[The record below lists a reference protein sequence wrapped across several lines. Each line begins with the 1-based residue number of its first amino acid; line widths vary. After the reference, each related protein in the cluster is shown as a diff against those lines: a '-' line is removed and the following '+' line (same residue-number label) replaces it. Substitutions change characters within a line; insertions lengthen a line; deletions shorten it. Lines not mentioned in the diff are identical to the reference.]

1 MKKTL
6 AALIVGAF
14 AASAANAAVVYNNEG
29 TKVELG
35 GRLSVI
41 VEQSTSTEDDQKQQH
56 GTLRNQGSRFHI
68 KATHNFGDGFYAQ
81 GYLETRLVS
90 NYPESSSDD
99 FGGITTKYA
108 YVTLGN
114 NAFGEVKLGR
124 AKTIADEI
132 TTAEDK
138 EYGLLN
144 SKKYIPTNGN
154 TVGYTFNGID
164 GLVLGANYLLAQN
177 RVPGGPGAFPNK
189 QGEVYPQQISN
200 GVQVGAK
207 YDANNIV
214 AAIAFGRTNYKA
226 AGNDFNPGDSFG
238 LGRKEQVEG
247 VLSTLGYRFSDLGL
261 LVSLDSG
268 YAKTKNHMKHA
279 FNPSNGESVPA
290 KPAYDEKSYFVSPG
304 FQYELMEDT
313 NLYGNFKYERNSV
326 DDFKRKRGKIERE
339 QAVLFGIDHKLHKQV
354 LTYIEGAYAR
364 TRTSEKGTSKVKTEK
379 EKSVGVGLRVYF

>member
-41 VEQSTSTEDDQKQQH
+41 AEQSSNTLDDQEQQH
-56 GTLRNQGSRFHI
+56 GALRNQGSRFHI

-81 GYLETRLVS
+81 GYLETRFVTDITK
-90 NYPESSSDD
+90 NHSDH
-99 FGGITTKYA
+99 FGDITTKYA

-114 NAFGEVKLGR
+114 KAFGEVKLGR
-124 AKTIADEI
+124 AKTIADGI
-132 TTAEDK
+132 TSAEDK
-138 EYGLLN
+138 EYGVLNN
-144 SKKYIPTNGN
+144 SKYVPTNGN
-154 TVGYTFNGID
+154 TVGYTFKGID
-164 GLVLGANYLLAQN
+164 GLVLGANYLLAQERN
-177 RVPGGPGAFPNK
+177 TTDYVTPPV
-189 QGEVYPQQISN
+189 GEVLPQKISN

-207 YDANNIV
+207 YDANNII
-214 AAIAFGRTNYKA
+214 AGIAFGRTNYRENMNVTA
-226 AGNDFNPGDSFG
+226 TEP
-238 LGRKEQVEG
+238 GRKQQVEG
-247 VLSTLGYRFSDLGL
+247 VLSTLGYHFSDLGL

-268 YAKTKNHMKHA
+268 YAKTKNHKEMKKRSSG
-279 FNPSNGESVPA
+279 NL
-290 KPAYDEKSYFVSPG
+290 KPRYDEKRYFVSPG

-313 NLYGNFKYERNSV
+313 NVYGNFKYERTSV
-326 DDFKRKRGKIERE
+326 NQGKNTRE
-339 QAVLFGIDHKLHKQV
+339 QAVLFGVDHKLHKQV

-364 TRTSEKGTSKVKTEK
+364 TKTNDKGKAEKTEK

>member
-41 VEQSTSTEDDQKQQH
+41 AEQSSNTLDDQKQQH
-56 GTLRNQGSRFHI
+56 GALRNQGSRFHI

-81 GYLETRLVS
+81 GYLETRLVTDLTQ
-90 NYPESSSDD
+90 NNADH
-99 FGGITTKYA
+99 FGDITTKYA

-114 NAFGEVKLGR
+114 KAFGEVKLGR
-124 AKTIADEI
+124 AKTIADGI
-132 TTAEDK
+132 TSAEDK
-138 EYGLLN
+138 EYGVLN
-144 SKKYIPTNGN
+144 NSKYIPTNGN
-154 TVGYTFNGID
+154 TAGYTFKGID
-164 GLVLGANYLLAQN
+164 GLVLGANYLLAKERDPTSIQT
-177 RVPGGPGAFPNK
+177 VS
-189 QGEVYPQQISN
+189 GEVSTQSISN

-214 AAIAFGRTNYKA
+214 AAIAFGRTNYKENLNVTQY
-226 AGNDFNPGDSFG
+226 GNSGT
-238 LGRKEQVEG
+238 KQQVEG

-268 YAKTKNHMKHA
+268 YAKTKHHKVEKGYTTTTN
-279 FNPSNGESVPA
+279 NN
-290 KPAYDEKSYFVSPG
+290 KPAYDQKRYFVSPG

-313 NLYGNFKYERNSV
+313 NVYGNFKYERTSV
-326 DDFKRKRGKIERE
+326 NQGKKTHEH
-339 QAVLFGIDHKLHKQV
+339 AVLFGVDHKLHKQV

-364 TRTSEKGTSKVKTEK
+364 TKTNDKGKTEKTEK

>member
-14 AASAANAAVVYNNEG
+14 AASAANAVVVYNNEG

-35 GRLSVI
+35 GRLSI
-41 VEQSTSTEDDQKQQH
+41 IAEQSTSTEDAQKQQH
-56 GTLRNQGSRFHI
+56 GALRNQGSRFHI
-68 KATHNFGDGFYAQ
+68 KATHNFSDGFYAQ
-81 GYLETRLVS
+81 GYLETRFITDTFR
-90 NYPESSSDD
+90 NGSDN
-99 FGGITTKYA
+99 FGDITTKYA

-114 NAFGEVKLGR
+114 KAFGEVKLGR

-154 TVGYTFNGID
+154 TIGYTFNGID
-164 GLVLGANYLLAQN
+164 GLVLGANYLLAQQ
-177 RVPGGPGAFPNK
+177 RDLETSTIDPNDIT
-189 QGEVYPQQISN
+189 QAGEVLKGAVSN
-200 GVQVGAK
+200 GIQVGAK
-207 YDANNIV
+207 YDANNIIV
-214 AAIAFGRTNYKA
+214 GIAYGRTNYNESTFDRHDA
-226 AGNDFNPGDSFG
+226 S
-238 LGRKEQVEG
+238 RKKQELNG
-247 VLSTLGYRFSDLGL
+247 ALASLGYRFSDLGL

-268 YAKTKNHMKHA
+268 YAKTKKYKLPH
-279 FNPSNGESVPA
+279 
-290 KPAYDEKSYFVSPG
+290 EKRYFVSPG

-313 NLYGNFKYERNSV
+313 NFYGNFKYERNSV
-326 DDFKRKRGKIERE
+326 DQGKKERE

-354 LTYIEGAYAR
+354 LTYIEGAYSR
-364 TRTSEKGTSKVKTEK
+364 TRTNEKGKAEKTGK

>member
-29 TKVELG
+29 TNVELG

-41 VEQSTSTEDDQKQQH
+41 AEQSNSTRKDQKQQH
-56 GTLRNQGSRFHI
+56 GELRNAGSRFHI

-90 NYPESSSDD
+90 DYESRSDN
-99 FGGITTKYA
+99 FGNIITKYA

-114 NAFGEVKLGR
+114 KGFGEVKLGR
-124 AKTIADEI
+124 AKTISDGI
-132 TTAEDK
+132 TSAEDK
-138 EYGLLN
+138 EYGVLKN
-144 SKKYIPTNGN
+144 KEYIPKDGN
-154 TVGYTFNGID
+154 SVGYTFKGID
-164 GLVLGANYLLAQN
+164 GLVLGANYLLAQE
-177 RVPGGPGAFPNK
+177 RVAYSSSGNTS
-189 QGEVYPQQISN
+189 GEVSTQKISN

-207 YDANNIV
+207 YDANNI
-214 AAIAFGRTNYKA
+214 IAGIAYGRTNYREDLA
-226 AGNDFNPGDSFG
+226 APQAKSG
-238 LGRKEQVEG
+238 KKQQVNG
-247 VLSTLGYRFSDLGL
+247 ALSTLGYRFSDLGL

-268 YAKTKNHMKHA
+268 YAKIKNYKDKH
-279 FNPSNGESVPA
+279 
-290 KPAYDEKSYFVSPG
+290 EKRYFVSPG

-326 DDFKRKRGKIERE
+326 DQGKKARE
-339 QAVLFGIDHKLHKQV
+339 HAVLFGVDHKLHKQV

-364 TRTSEKGTSKVKTEK
+364 TRTNDKGKTEKTEK

>member
-41 VEQSTSTEDDQKQQH
+41 AEQSSNTLDDQEQQH
-56 GTLRNQGSRFHI
+56 GALRNQGSRFHI

-81 GYLETRLVS
+81 GYLETRLVTDATK
-90 NYPESSSDD
+90 EKSDH
-99 FGGITTKYA
+99 FGDITTKYA

-114 NAFGEVKLGR
+114 KALGEVKLGR
-124 AKTIADEI
+124 AKTIADGI
-132 TTAEDK
+132 TSAEDK
-138 EYGLLN
+138 EYGVLNN
-144 SKKYIPTNGN
+144 SKYVPTNGN
-154 TVGYTFNGID
+154 TVGYTFKGID
-164 GLVLGANYLLAQN
+164 GLVLGANYLLAQGRN
-177 RVPGGPGAFPNK
+177 PTSFTDPA
-189 QGEVYPQQISN
+189 GEVTPQSISN

-214 AAIAFGRTNYKA
+214 AAIAFGRTNYRE
-226 AGNDFNPGDSFG
+226 NPKPTRYGIS
-238 LGRKEQVEG
+238 GRKEQVNG
-247 VLSTLGYRFSDLGL
+247 VVSTLGYRFSDLGL

-268 YAKTKNHMKHA
+268 YAKTKYHSTTTRKV
-279 FNPSNGESVPA
+279 ET
-290 KPAYDEKSYFVSPG
+290 KPAYDEKRYFVSPG

-313 NLYGNFKYERNSV
+313 NVYGNFKYERNSV
-326 DDFKRKRGKIERE
+326 DQGKKTHE
-339 QAVLFGIDHKLHKQV
+339 QAVLFGVDHKLHKQV

-364 TRTSEKGTSKVKTEK
+364 TKTNDKGKTEKTEK

>member
-29 TKVELG
+29 TNVELG

-41 VEQSTSTEDDQKQQH
+41 AEQSNSTRKDQKQQH
-56 GTLRNQGSRFHI
+56 GELRNAGSRFHI

-90 NYPESSSDD
+90 DYESRSDN
-99 FGGITTKYA
+99 FGNIITKYA

-114 NAFGEVKLGR
+114 KGFGEVKLGR
-124 AKTIADEI
+124 AKTISDGI
-132 TTAEDK
+132 TSAEDK
-138 EYGLLN
+138 EYGVLEN
-144 SKKYIPTNGN
+144 KEYIPKDGN
-154 TVGYTFNGID
+154 SVGYTFKGID
-164 GLVLGANYLLAQN
+164 GLVLGANYLLAQE
-177 RVPGGPGAFPNK
+177 RVAYSSSGNK
-189 QGEVYPQQISN
+189 PGEVSTQKISN

-207 YDANNIV
+207 YDANNI
-214 AAIAFGRTNYKA
+214 IAGIAYGRTNYRENTI
-226 AGNDFNPGDSFG
+226 GIPD
-238 LGRKEQVEG
+238 LGKKQQVNG
-247 VLSTLGYRFSDLGL
+247 ALSTLGYRFSDLGL

-268 YAKTKNHMKHA
+268 YAKTKNYKAKH
-279 FNPSNGESVPA
+279 
-290 KPAYDEKSYFVSPG
+290 EKRYFVSPG

-313 NLYGNFKYERNSV
+313 NVYGNFKYERNSV
-326 DDFKRKRGKIERE
+326 DQGKKTRE
-339 QAVLFGIDHKLHKQV
+339 HAVLFGVDHKLHKQL

-364 TRTSEKGTSKVKTEK
+364 TRTTSGTNVTTEK

>member
-35 GRLSVI
+35 GRLSI
-41 VEQSTSTEDDQKQQH
+41 IAEQSNSTVNDQKQQH
-56 GTLRNQGSRFHI
+56 GALRNQGSRFHI

-81 GYLETRLVS
+81 GYLETRFVAAQS
-90 NYPESSSDD
+90 GTKSDD
-99 FGGITTKYA
+99 FGHIITKYA

-114 NAFGEVKLGR
+114 KAFGEVKLGR
-124 AKTIADEI
+124 AKTIADGI
-132 TTAEDK
+132 TSAEDK
-138 EYGLLN
+138 EYGVLN
-144 SKKYIPTNGN
+144 NSKYIPTNGN
-154 TVGYTFNGID
+154 TVGYTFKGID
-164 GLVLGANYLLAQN
+164 GLVLGANYLLAQD
-177 RVPGGPGAFPNK
+177 RSKYTAAGGSVA
-189 QGEVYPQQISN
+189 GEVTPQSISN

-207 YDANNIV
+207 YDANNIIIG
-214 AAIAFGRTNYKA
+214 IAYGRTNYREDIIARSQDDLVGTKQ
-226 AGNDFNPGDSFG
+226 
-238 LGRKEQVEG
+238 QVNG
-247 VLSTLGYRFSDLGL
+247 ALSTLGYRFSDLGL

-268 YAKTKNHMKHA
+268 YAKTKNYKAKH
-279 FNPSNGESVPA
+279 
-290 KPAYDEKSYFVSPG
+290 EKRYFVSPG

-326 DDFKRKRGKIERE
+326 DQGKKERE

-364 TRTSEKGTSKVKTEK
+364 TRTTTVGSGSSASEVKTEK

>member
-41 VEQSTSTEDDQKQQH
+41 AEQSNTTIDDQKQQH
-56 GTLRNQGSRFHI
+56 GALRNQGSRFHI

-81 GYLETRLVS
+81 GYLETRLVTDATK
-90 NYPESSSDD
+90 NHSDH
-99 FGGITTKYA
+99 FGDITTKYA

-114 NAFGEVKLGR
+114 KALGEVKLGR
-124 AKTIADEI
+124 AKTIADGI
-132 TTAEDK
+132 TSAEDK
-138 EYGLLN
+138 EYGVLNN
-144 SKKYIPTNGN
+144 SKYVPTNGN
-154 TVGYTFNGID
+154 TVGYTFKGID
-164 GLVLGANYLLAQN
+164 GLVLGANYLLAQGRN
-177 RVPGGPGAFPNK
+177 PTSFTDPA
-189 QGEVYPQQISN
+189 GEVTPQSISN

-214 AAIAFGRTNYKA
+214 AAIAFGRTNYRE
-226 AGNDFNPGDSFG
+226 NPKPTPYGISG
-238 LGRKEQVEG
+238 KKEQVNG
-247 VLSTLGYRFSDLGL
+247 VVSTLGYRFSDLGL

-268 YAKTKNHMKHA
+268 YAKTKYHKEIKTA
-279 FNPSNGESVPA
+279 RSSTTTIPG
-290 KPAYDEKSYFVSPG
+290 YDEKRYFVSPG

-313 NLYGNFKYERNSV
+313 NVYGNFKYERTSV
-326 DDFKRKRGKIERE
+326 NQGKNTRE
-339 QAVLFGIDHKLHKQV
+339 QAVLFGVDHKLHKQV

-364 TRTSEKGTSKVKTEK
+364 TKTNDKGKTEKTEK

>member
-41 VEQSTSTEDDQKQQH
+41 AEQSTNTLDDQKQQH
-56 GTLRNQGSRFHI
+56 GALRNQGSRFHI

-81 GYLETRLVS
+81 GYLETRLVTDGTKHS
-90 NYPESSSDD
+90 ADH
-99 FGGITTKYA
+99 FGDITTKYA

-114 NAFGEVKLGR
+114 KALGEVKLGR
-124 AKTIADEI
+124 AKTIADGI
-132 TTAEDK
+132 TSAEDK
-138 EYGLLN
+138 EYGVLN
-144 SKKYIPTNGN
+144 NSKYIPTNGN
-154 TVGYTFNGID
+154 TVGYTFKGID
-164 GLVLGANYLLAQN
+164 GLVLGANYLLAQGRN
-177 RVPGGPGAFPNK
+177 TAGFVTPPV
-189 QGEVYPQQISN
+189 GEVLSQTISN

-214 AAIAFGRTNYKA
+214 AAIAFGRTNYRENMNVTA
-226 AGNDFNPGDSFG
+226 FSPG
-238 LGRKEQVEG
+238 KKQQVEG
-247 VLSTLGYRFSDLGL
+247 VVSTLGYHFSDLGL

-268 YAKTKNHMKHA
+268 YAKTKYHK
-279 FNPSNGESVPA
+279 A
-290 KPAYDEKSYFVSPG
+290 KAKAKATTTTTPAYDEKRSFVSPG

-313 NLYGNFKYERNSV
+313 NVYGNFKYERTSV
-326 DDFKRKRGKIERE
+326 NQGKNTRE
-339 QAVLFGIDHKLHKQV
+339 QAVLFGVDHKLHKQV

-364 TRTSEKGTSKVKTEK
+364 TKTNDKGKAEKTEK

>member
-41 VEQSTSTEDDQKQQH
+41 AEQSNTTVDGQKQQH
-56 GTLRNQGSRFHI
+56 GALRNQGSRFHI

-81 GYLETRLVS
+81 GYLETRLVTSS
-90 NYPESSSDD
+90 NGFTHEDRD
-99 FGGITTKYA
+99 GFGDITTKYA

-114 NAFGEVKLGR
+114 KALGEVKLGR
-124 AKTIADEI
+124 AKTIADGI
-132 TTAEDK
+132 TSAEDK
-138 EYGLLN
+138 EYGVLN
-144 SKKYIPTNGN
+144 NSKYIPTNGN
-154 TVGYTFNGID
+154 TAGYTFKGID
-164 GLVLGANYLLAQN
+164 GLVLGANYLLAQKYDN
-177 RVPGGPGAFPNK
+177 AGKA
-189 QGEVYPQQISN
+189 GEVQKQSISN

-214 AAIAFGRTNYKA
+214 AAIAFGRTNYKEDNNTVA
-226 AGNDFNPGDSFG
+226 TK
-238 LGRKEQVEG
+238 RKEQLKG

-268 YAKTKNHMKHA
+268 YAKTKNHKEHK
-279 FNPSNGESVPA
+279 NGG
-290 KPAYDEKSYFVSPG
+290 KPAYDEKRSFVSPG

-313 NLYGNFKYERNSV
+313 NVYGNFKYERTSS
-326 DDFKRKRGKIERE
+326 DEGKKTRE
-339 QAVLFGIDHKLHKQV
+339 QAVLFGVDHKLHKQV

-364 TRTSEKGTSKVKTEK
+364 TKTNEKGQTEKTEK

>member
-14 AASAANAAVVYNNEG
+14 AASAANAVVVYNNEG

-41 VEQSTSTEDDQKQQH
+41 AEQSTSTEDDQKQQH
-56 GTLRNQGSRFHI
+56 GALRNQGSRFHI
-68 KATHNFGDGFYAQ
+68 KATHNLGDGFYAQ
-81 GYLETRLVS
+81 GYLETRFVS
-90 NYPESSSDD
+90 DHLRDGADNFSE
-99 FGGITTKYA
+99 IVTKYA

-114 NAFGEVKLGR
+114 NTFGEVKLGR

-144 SKKYIPTNGN
+144 NSKYIRTNGN

-164 GLVLGANYLLAQN
+164 GLVLGANYLLAQE
-177 RVPGGPGAFPNK
+177 RDTDTLDLGAGASTK
-189 QGEVYPQQISN
+189 AGEVGVGEISN
-200 GVQVGAK
+200 GIQVGAK
-207 YDANNIV
+207 YDANNIIV
-214 AAIAFGRTNYKA
+214 GIAYGRTNYKEST
-226 AGNDFNPGDSFG
+226 NPKQSDSKKQEVNG
-238 LGRKEQVEG
+238 ALA
-247 VLSTLGYRFSDLGL
+247 SLGYRFSDLGL

-268 YAKTKNHMKHA
+268 YAKTKKYKLPH
-279 FNPSNGESVPA
+279 
-290 KPAYDEKSYFVSPG
+290 EKRYFVSPG

-313 NLYGNFKYERNSV
+313 NFYGNFKYERNSV
-326 DDFKRKRGKIERE
+326 DQGKKERE

-354 LTYIEGAYAR
+354 LTYIEGAYSR
-364 TRTSEKGTSKVKTEK
+364 TRTNDGKSSKVTTEK

>member
-14 AASAANAAVVYNNEG
+14 VASAANAAVVYNNEG

-41 VEQSTSTEDDQKQQH
+41 AEQSSNTVDDQKQQH
-56 GTLRNQGSRFHI
+56 GALRNQGSRFHI

-81 GYLETRLVS
+81 GYLETRLVTEGTQD
-90 NYPESSSDD
+90 NSDH
-99 FGGITTKYA
+99 FGDITTKYA

-114 NAFGEVKLGR
+114 KAFGEVKLGR
-124 AKTIADEI
+124 AKTIADGI
-132 TTAEDK
+132 TSAEDK
-138 EYGLLN
+138 EYGVLNN
-144 SKKYIPTNGN
+144 SKYIRTNGN
-154 TVGYTFNGID
+154 TVGYTFKGID
-164 GLVLGANYLLAQN
+164 GLVLGANYLLAQQRLHN
-177 RVPGGPGAFPNK
+177 DQGVIPRKA
-189 QGEVYPQQISN
+189 GEVYPQAISN

-214 AAIAFGRTNYKA
+214 AAIAFGRTNYRENTT
-226 AGNDFNPGDSFG
+226 GNLRIIS
-238 LGRKEQVEG
+238 GRKEQVEG

-268 YAKTKNHMKHA
+268 YAKTKNHTTTTTTAAAGKKTETH
-279 FNPSNGESVPA
+279 S
-290 KPAYDEKSYFVSPG
+290 AYDEKRSFVSPG

-313 NLYGNFKYERNSV
+313 NVYGNFKYERTSS
-326 DDFKRKRGKIERE
+326 DEGKKTHE
-339 QAVLFGIDHKLHKQV
+339 QAVLFGVDHKLHKQV

-364 TRTSEKGTSKVKTEK
+364 TKTNDKGKTEKTEK

>member
-41 VEQSTSTEDDQKQQH
+41 AEQSNSTVDDQKQQH
-56 GTLRNQGSRFHI
+56 GALRNQGSRFHI

-81 GYLETRLVS
+81 GYLETRLIS
-90 NYPESSSDD
+90 DYPESNADH

-114 NAFGEVKLGR
+114 KALGEVKLGR
-124 AKTIADEI
+124 AKTIADGI
-132 TTAEDK
+132 TSAEDK
-138 EYGLLN
+138 EYGVLN
-144 SKKYIPTNGN
+144 NSKYIPTNGN
-154 TVGYTFNGID
+154 TVGYTYKGIDGLD
-164 GLVLGANYLLAQN
+164 GLVLGANYLLAQS
-177 RVPGGPGAFPNK
+177 RVPGGPAAFTDK
-189 QGEVYPQQISN
+189 QGEAYPQTISN

-214 AAIAFGRTNYKA
+214 AAIAFGRTNYKT
-226 AGNDFNPGDSFG
+226 AGNDFDPKGSLG

-268 YAKTKNHMKHA
+268 YAKTKYHA
-279 FNPSNGESVPA
+279 KEIQADVSSI
-290 KPAYDEKSYFVSPG
+290 KPRYDDKRSFVSPG

-313 NLYGNFKYERNSV
+313 NVYGNFKYERTSS
-326 DDFKRKRGKIERE
+326 DEGKKTRE
-339 QAVLFGIDHKLHKQV
+339 QAVLFGVDHKLHKQV

-364 TRTSEKGTSKVKTEK
+364 TKTNAKGKTEKTEK

>member
-41 VEQSTSTEDDQKQQH
+41 AEQSSNTLDDQKQQH
-56 GTLRNQGSRFHI
+56 GALRNQGSRFHI

-81 GYLETRLVS
+81 GYLETRLVTDLTQ
-90 NYPESSSDD
+90 NNADH
-99 FGGITTKYA
+99 FGDITTKYA

-114 NAFGEVKLGR
+114 KAFGEVKLGR
-124 AKTIADEI
+124 AKTIADGI
-132 TTAEDK
+132 TSAEDK
-138 EYGLLN
+138 EYGVLN
-144 SKKYIPTNGN
+144 NSKYIPTNGN
-154 TVGYTFNGID
+154 TAGYTFKGID
-164 GLVLGANYLLAQN
+164 GLVLGANYLLAKERDPTSIQT
-177 RVPGGPGAFPNK
+177 VS
-189 QGEVYPQQISN
+189 GEVSTQSISN

-214 AAIAFGRTNYKA
+214 AAIAFGRTNYKENLNVTQY
-226 AGNDFNPGDSFG
+226 GNSGT
-238 LGRKEQVEG
+238 KQQVEG

-268 YAKTKNHMKHA
+268 YAKTKHHKVEKGYNTTT
-279 FNPSNGESVPA
+279 NNNNNN
-290 KPAYDEKSYFVSPG
+290 KPAYDQKRYFVSPG

-313 NLYGNFKYERNSV
+313 NVYGNFKYERTSV
-326 DDFKRKRGKIERE
+326 NQGKKTHEH
-339 QAVLFGIDHKLHKQV
+339 AVLFGVDHKLHKQV

-364 TRTSEKGTSKVKTEK
+364 TKTNDKGKTEKTEK

>member
-14 AASAANAAVVYNNEG
+14 AASAANAVVVYNNEG

-41 VEQSTSTEDDQKQQH
+41 AEQSTSTEDDQKQQH

-68 KATHNFGDGFYAQ
+68 KATHNLGDGFYAQ
-81 GYLETRLVS
+81 GYLETRFVS
-90 NYPESSSDD
+90 DYTREKADHFSD
-99 FGGITTKYA
+99 ISTKYA

-114 NAFGEVKLGR
+114 KALGEVKLGR

-154 TVGYTFNGID
+154 TVGYTFNAID
-164 GLVLGANYLLAQN
+164 GLVLGANYLLAQERDRQTLNVAGN
-177 RVPGGPGAFPNK
+177 RLK
-189 QGEVYPQQISN
+189 TGEVTVGEINN
-200 GVQVGAK
+200 GIQVGAK
-207 YDANNIV
+207 YDANNIIIG
-214 AAIAFGRTNYKA
+214 IAYGRTNYRDT
-226 AGNDFNPGDSFG
+226 ND
-238 LGRKEQVEG
+238 
-247 VLSTLGYRFSDLGL
+247 STNSRGGGGSKLVYQGKKQEVNGALASLGYHFSDLGL

-268 YAKTKNHMKHA
+268 YAKTKKYKAKH
-279 FNPSNGESVPA
+279 
-290 KPAYDEKSYFVSPG
+290 EKSYFVSPG

-313 NLYGNFKYERNSV
+313 NVYGNFKYERNSV
-326 DDFKRKRGKIERE
+326 DQGEKERE

-354 LTYIEGAYAR
+354 LTYIEGAYSR
-364 TRTSEKGTSKVKTEK
+364 TRTNDKGKTEKTEK

>member
-14 AASAANAAVVYNNEG
+14 AASAANAVVVYNNEG

-35 GRLSVI
+35 GRLSI
-41 VEQSTSTEDDQKQQH
+41 IAEQSSATEDDQKQQH

-68 KATHNFGDGFYAQ
+68 KATHNLGDGFYAQ
-81 GYLETRLVS
+81 GYLETRFVS
-90 NYPESSSDD
+90 DYTKEKSDHFAD
-99 FGGITTKYA
+99 ISTKYA

-114 NAFGEVKLGR
+114 NTFGEVKLGR

-144 SKKYIPTNGN
+144 NKKYIPTNGN
-154 TVGYTFNGID
+154 TVGYTFNAID
-164 GLVLGANYLLAQN
+164 GLVLGANYLLAQK
-177 RVPGGPGAFPNK
+177 RDVLTIAGVGTK
-189 QGEVYPQQISN
+189 TGEVTVGEINN
-200 GVQVGAK
+200 GIQVGAK
-207 YDANNIV
+207 YDANNIIV
-214 AAIAFGRTNYKA
+214 GIAYGRTNYR
-226 AGNDFNPGDSFG
+226 DSNKQRSSSSSRG
-238 LGRKEQVEG
+238 ATTYTYQGKKQEVNGALA
-247 VLSTLGYRFSDLGL
+247 SLGYRFSDLGL

-268 YAKTKNHMKHA
+268 YAKTKKYKAKH
-279 FNPSNGESVPA
+279 
-290 KPAYDEKSYFVSPG
+290 EKSYFVSPG

-326 DDFKRKRGKIERE
+326 DQGEKERE

-354 LTYIEGAYAR
+354 LTYIEGAYSR
-364 TRTSEKGTSKVKTEK
+364 TRTAANDGKTKEKTEK

>member
-14 AASAANAAVVYNNEG
+14 AASAANAVVVYNNEG

-35 GRLSVI
+35 GRLSI
-41 VEQSTSTEDDQKQQH
+41 IAEQSSATEDDQKQQH

-68 KATHNFGDGFYAQ
+68 KATHNLGDGFYAQ
-81 GYLETRLVS
+81 GYLETRFVS
-90 NYPESSSDD
+90 DYTKEKSDHFAD
-99 FGGITTKYA
+99 ISTKYA

-114 NAFGEVKLGR
+114 NTFGEVKLGR

-144 SKKYIPTNGN
+144 NKKYIPTNGN
-154 TVGYTFNGID
+154 TVGYTFNAID
-164 GLVLGANYLLAQN
+164 GLVLGANYLLAQE
-177 RVPGGPGAFPNK
+177 RDVQTVPGVGMK
-189 QGEVYPQQISN
+189 TGEVTVGEINN
-200 GVQVGAK
+200 GIQVGAK
-207 YDANNIV
+207 YDANNIIV
-214 AAIAFGRTNYKA
+214 GIAYGRTNYR
-226 AGNDFNPGDSFG
+226 DSNKQRRSSMATTYYTYQG
-238 LGRKEQVEG
+238 KKQEVNGALA
-247 VLSTLGYRFSDLGL
+247 SLGYRFSDLGL

-268 YAKTKNHMKHA
+268 YAKTKKYKAKH
-279 FNPSNGESVPA
+279 
-290 KPAYDEKSYFVSPG
+290 EKSYFVSPG

-326 DDFKRKRGKIERE
+326 DQGEKERE

-354 LTYIEGAYAR
+354 LTYIEGAYSR
-364 TRTSEKGTSKVKTEK
+364 TRTAANNGKTKEKTEK

>member
-29 TKVELG
+29 TNVELG
-35 GRLSVI
+35 GRLSI
-41 VEQSTSTEDDQKQQH
+41 IAEQSNSTIKDQKQQH
-56 GTLRNQGSRFHI
+56 GALRNQSSRFHI

-90 NYPESSSDD
+90 AQSGTESDN
-99 FGGITTKYA
+99 FGHIITKYA

-114 NAFGEVKLGR
+114 KALGEVKLGR
-124 AKTIADEI
+124 AKTIADGI
-132 TTAEDK
+132 TSAEDK
-138 EYGLLN
+138 EYGVLN
-144 SKKYIPTNGN
+144 NSKYIPTDGN
-154 TVGYTFNGID
+154 TVGYTFKGID
-164 GLVLGANYLLAQN
+164 GLVLGANYLLAQE
-177 RVPGGPGAFPNK
+177 RYKYTGAGAGAVA
-189 QGEVYPQQISN
+189 GEVYPQKISN

-207 YDANNIV
+207 YDANNI
-214 AAIAFGRTNYKA
+214 IAGIAYGRTNYREDIT
-226 AGNDFNPGDSFG
+226 AGSDSD
-238 LGRKEQVEG
+238 KKQQVNG
-247 VLSTLGYRFSDLGL
+247 ALSTLGYRFSDLGL

-268 YAKTKNHMKHA
+268 YAKTKNYKAKH
-279 FNPSNGESVPA
+279 
-290 KPAYDEKSYFVSPG
+290 EKSYFVSPG

-313 NLYGNFKYERNSV
+313 NFYGNFKYERNSV
-326 DDFKRKRGKIERE
+326 DQGKKERE

-364 TRTSEKGTSKVKTEK
+364 TRTNDKSKAEKTEK

>member
-14 AASAANAAVVYNNEG
+14 VASAANAAVVYNNEG

-41 VEQSTSTEDDQKQQH
+41 AEQSSNTVDDQKQQH
-56 GTLRNQGSRFHI
+56 GALRNQGSRFHI

-81 GYLETRLVS
+81 GYLETRLVTEGTQD
-90 NYPESSSDD
+90 NSDH
-99 FGGITTKYA
+99 FGDITTKYA

-114 NAFGEVKLGR
+114 KAFGEVKLGR
-124 AKTIADEI
+124 AKTIADGI
-132 TTAEDK
+132 TSAEDK
-138 EYGLLN
+138 EYGVLNN
-144 SKKYIPTNGN
+144 SKYIRTNGN
-154 TVGYTFNGID
+154 TVGYTFKGID
-164 GLVLGANYLLAQN
+164 GLVLGANYLLAQQRLHN
-177 RVPGGPGAFPNK
+177 DQGVIPRKA
-189 QGEVYPQQISN
+189 GEVYPQAISN

-214 AAIAFGRTNYKA
+214 AAIAFGRTNYRENTT
-226 AGNDFNPGDSFG
+226 GNLRIIS
-238 LGRKEQVEG
+238 GRKEQVEG

-268 YAKTKNHMKHA
+268 YAKTKNHTTTTTTTGKKTETH
-279 FNPSNGESVPA
+279 S
-290 KPAYDEKSYFVSPG
+290 AYDEKRSFVSPG

-313 NLYGNFKYERNSV
+313 NVYGNFKYERTSS
-326 DDFKRKRGKIERE
+326 DEGKKTHE
-339 QAVLFGIDHKLHKQV
+339 QAVLFGVDHKLHKQV

-364 TRTSEKGTSKVKTEK
+364 TKTNDKGKTEKTEK

>member
-41 VEQSTSTEDDQKQQH
+41 AEQSSNTLDDQKQQH
-56 GTLRNQGSRFHI
+56 GALRNQGSRFHI

-81 GYLETRLVS
+81 GYLETRLVTDITK
-90 NYPESSSDD
+90 NHSDH
-99 FGGITTKYA
+99 FGDITTKYA

-114 NAFGEVKLGR
+114 KALGEVKLGR
-124 AKTIADEI
+124 AKTIADGI
-132 TTAEDK
+132 TSAEDK
-138 EYGLLN
+138 EYGVLNN
-144 SKKYIPTNGN
+144 SKYVPTNGN
-154 TVGYTFNGID
+154 TVGYTFKGID
-164 GLVLGANYLLAQN
+164 GLVLGANYLLAQQ
-177 RVPGGPGAFPNK
+177 RDVSDFAGAGKP
-189 QGEVYPQQISN
+189 GEVHAQSISN

-214 AAIAFGRTNYKA
+214 AAIAFGRTNYRE
-226 AGNDFNPGDSFG
+226 NMQISVVQP
-238 LGRKEQVEG
+238 GRKEQVEG

-268 YAKTKNHMKHA
+268 YAKTKNH
-279 FNPSNGESVPA
+279 A
-290 KPAYDEKSYFVSPG
+290 KPKPRSGSEEPAYDEKRNFVSPG

-313 NLYGNFKYERNSV
+313 NVYGNFKYERTSS
-326 DDFKRKRGKIERE
+326 DKGKKTRE
-339 QAVLFGIDHKLHKQV
+339 QAVLFGVDHKLHKQV
-354 LTYIEGAYAR
+354 LTYIEGAYSR
-364 TRTSEKGTSKVKTEK
+364 TKTNDKGKAEKTEK

>member
-41 VEQSTSTEDDQKQQH
+41 AEQSSNTLDDQKQQH
-56 GTLRNQGSRFHI
+56 GALRNQGSRFHI
-68 KATHNFGDGFYAQ
+68 KATHNLGDGFYAQ
-81 GYLETRLVS
+81 GYLETRLVTD
-90 NYPESSSDD
+90 NTKENSDH
-99 FGGITTKYA
+99 FGDITTKYA

-114 NAFGEVKLGR
+114 KAFGEVKLGR
-124 AKTIADEI
+124 AKTIADGI
-132 TTAEDK
+132 TSAEDK
-138 EYGLLN
+138 EYGVLDN
-144 SKKYIPTNGN
+144 SKYIRTNGN
-154 TVGYTFNGID
+154 TVGYTFKGID
-164 GLVLGANYLLAQN
+164 GLVLGANYLLAQS
-177 RVPGGPGAFPNK
+177 RIRLSPGASSKP
-189 QGEVYPQQISN
+189 GEVAPQAISN

-207 YDANNIV
+207 YDANNI
-214 AAIAFGRTNYKA
+214 IAGIAYGRTNYRE
-226 AGNDFNPGDSFG
+226 NMRVTISSP
-238 LGRKEQVEG
+238 GRKEQVEG

-268 YAKTKNHMKHA
+268 YAKTKHHKKA
-279 FNPSNGESVPA
+279 AAAAAAAE
-290 KPAYDEKSYFVSPG
+290 PAYDEKRSFVSPG

-313 NLYGNFKYERNSV
+313 NVYGNFKYERTSV
-326 DDFKRKRGKIERE
+326 NQGKNTRE
-339 QAVLFGIDHKLHKQV
+339 QAVLFGVDHKLHKQV

-364 TRTSEKGTSKVKTEK
+364 TKTNDKGKTEKTEK

>member
-35 GRLSVI
+35 GRLSI
-41 VEQSTSTEDDQKQQH
+41 ITEQSNSTEDDQRQQH
-56 GTLRNQGSRFHI
+56 GALRNQGSRFHI

-90 NYPESSSDD
+90 DYPESSSDH

-154 TVGYTFNGID
+154 TVGYTYKGID

-177 RVPGGPGAFPNK
+177 RVPGGPSAFGDK
-189 QGEVYPQQISN
+189 QGEVYPQAISN

-214 AAIAFGRTNYKA
+214 AAIAFGRTNYKT
-226 AGNDFNPGDSFG
+226 AGKDFDPYDTLD
-238 LGRKEQVEG
+238 LGRKEQVVG

-268 YAKTKNHMKHA
+268 YAKTKNHMKPA
-279 FNPSNGESVPA
+279 PAPGVGVAPGVA
-290 KPAYDEKSYFVSPG
+290 KPAYDEKRYFVSPG

-313 NLYGNFKYERNSV
+313 NVYGNFKYERTSV
-326 DDFKRKRGKIERE
+326 NQGKKTHE
-339 QAVLFGIDHKLHKQV
+339 QAVLFGVDHKLHKQV

-364 TRTSEKGTSKVKTEK
+364 TRTNDKGKTEKTGK

>member
-14 AASAANAAVVYNNEG
+14 AASAANAVVVYNNEG

-41 VEQSTSTEDDQKQQH
+41 AEQSSNTEDGQQNQH

-68 KATHNFGDGFYAQ
+68 KATHNLGDGFYAQ
-81 GYLETRLVS
+81 GYLETRFVS
-90 NYPESSSDD
+90 KYTKEKADHFAD
-99 FGGITTKYA
+99 ITTKYA

-114 NAFGEVKLGR
+114 NTFGEVKLGR

-154 TVGYTFNGID
+154 TIGYTFNAID
-164 GLVLGANYLLAQN
+164 GLVLGANYLLAQERDVQTFN
-177 RVPGGPGAFPNK
+177 VPGNK
-189 QGEVYPQQISN
+189 LKAGEVTTGEISN
-200 GVQVGAK
+200 GIQVGAK
-207 YDANNIV
+207 YDANNIIV
-214 AAIAFGRTNYKA
+214 GIAYGRTNYKDTDEKKA
-226 AGNDFNPGDSFG
+226 KNYAYQGK
-238 LGRKEQVEG
+238 KEKVNG
-247 VLSTLGYRFSDLGL
+247 ALASLGYRFSDLGL

-268 YAKTKNHMKHA
+268 YAKTKNYKAKH
-279 FNPSNGESVPA
+279 
-290 KPAYDEKSYFVSPG
+290 EKSYFVSPG

-326 DDFKRKRGKIERE
+326 DQGEKERE

-364 TRTSEKGTSKVKTEK
+364 TRTTTGESGKGSKVKTEK

>member
-41 VEQSTSTEDDQKQQH
+41 AEQSNTTVDGQKQQH
-56 GTLRNQGSRFHI
+56 GALRNQGSRFHI

-81 GYLETRLVS
+81 GYLETRLVTDITKDS
-90 NYPESSSDD
+90 ADH
-99 FGGITTKYA
+99 FGDITTKYA

-114 NAFGEVKLGR
+114 KALGEVKLGR
-124 AKTIADEI
+124 AKTIADGI
-132 TTAEDK
+132 TSAEDK
-138 EYGLLN
+138 EYGVLNN
-144 SKKYIPTNGN
+144 SKYISTNGN
-154 TVGYTFNGID
+154 TVGYTFKGID
-164 GLVLGANYLLAQN
+164 GLVLGANYLLAQQRN
-177 RVPGGPGAFPNK
+177 PTDIQTVA
-189 QGEVYPQQISN
+189 GEVSAQSIIN

-207 YDANNIV
+207 YDANNII
-214 AAIAFGRTNYKA
+214 AGIAFGRANYRE
-226 AGNDFNPGDSFG
+226 NNQVSIYSPG
-238 LGRKEQVEG
+238 KKQQVEG
-247 VLSTLGYRFSDLGL
+247 VLSTLGYHFSDVGL

-268 YAKTKNHMKHA
+268 YAKTEYHKETKA
-279 FNPSNGESVPA
+279 RGQGQGQGQ
-290 KPAYDEKSYFVSPG
+290 PAYDEKRYFVSPG

-313 NLYGNFKYERNSV
+313 NVYGNFKYERTSV
-326 DDFKRKRGKIERE
+326 NQGKNTRE
-339 QAVLFGIDHKLHKQV
+339 QAVLFGVDHKLHKQV

-364 TRTSEKGTSKVKTEK
+364 TKTNDKGKTEKTGK

>member
-35 GRLSVI
+35 SRLSVI
-41 VEQSTSTEDDQKQQH
+41 AEQSNTTVDDQKQQH
-56 GTLRNQGSRFHI
+56 GALRNQGSRFHI

-81 GYLETRLVS
+81 GYLETRFVTDATK
-90 NYPESSSDD
+90 NHADH
-99 FGGITTKYA
+99 FGDITTKYA

-114 NAFGEVKLGR
+114 KALGEVKLGR
-124 AKTIADEI
+124 AKTIADGI
-132 TTAEDK
+132 TSAEDK
-138 EYGLLN
+138 EYGVLDN
-144 SKKYIPTNGN
+144 SKYVRTNGN
-154 TVGYTFNGID
+154 TVGYTFKGID
-164 GLVLGANYLLAQN
+164 GLVLGANYLLAQERDQTDFTN
-177 RVPGGPGAFPNK
+177 NA
-189 QGEVYPQQISN
+189 GEVVAQAISN

-214 AAIAFGRTNYKA
+214 AGIAFGRTNYREA
-226 AGNDFNPGDSFG
+226 MRVNVSSP
-238 LGRKEQVEG
+238 GRKQQVEG

-268 YAKTKNHMKHA
+268 YAKTKNHKEPK
-279 FNPSNGESVPA
+279 NTDA
-290 KPAYDEKSYFVSPG
+290 KPAYDEKRYFVSPG

-313 NLYGNFKYERNSV
+313 NVYGNFKYERTSV
-326 DDFKRKRGKIERE
+326 NQGKNTRE
-339 QAVLFGIDHKLHKQV
+339 QAVLFGVDHKLHKQV

-364 TRTSEKGTSKVKTEK
+364 TKTNDKGKTEKTEK

>member
-14 AASAANAAVVYNNEG
+14 AASAANAAVLYNNEG

-41 VEQSTSTEDDQKQQH
+41 AEQSTNTLDDQKQQH
-56 GTLRNQGSRFHI
+56 GALRNQGSRFHI

-81 GYLETRLVS
+81 GYLETRLVT
-90 NYPESSSDD
+90 DGTKD
-99 FGGITTKYA
+99 RADHFGDITTKYA

-114 NAFGEVKLGR
+114 KALGEVKLGR
-124 AKTIADEI
+124 AKTIADGI
-132 TTAEDK
+132 TSAEDK
-138 EYGLLN
+138 EYGVLN
-144 SKKYIPTNGN
+144 NSKYIPTNGN
-154 TVGYTFNGID
+154 TVGYTFKGID
-164 GLVLGANYLLAQN
+164 GLVLGANYLLAQGRN
-177 RVPGGPGAFPNK
+177 TAGFVTPPV
-189 QGEVYPQQISN
+189 GEVLSQTISN

-214 AAIAFGRTNYKA
+214 AAIAFGRTNYRENMNVTAFSPSK
-226 AGNDFNPGDSFG
+226 
-238 LGRKEQVEG
+238 KQQVEG
-247 VLSTLGYRFSDLGL
+247 VVSTLGYHFSDLGL

-268 YAKTKNHMKHA
+268 YAKTKYHKA
-279 FNPSNGESVPA
+279 TPRAVP
-290 KPAYDEKSYFVSPG
+290 KTTTPAYDEKRSFVSPG

-313 NLYGNFKYERNSV
+313 NVYGNFKYERTSV
-326 DDFKRKRGKIERE
+326 NQGKNTRE
-339 QAVLFGIDHKLHKQV
+339 QAVLFGVDHKLHKQV

-364 TRTSEKGTSKVKTEK
+364 TKTNDKGKTEKTEK

>member
-14 AASAANAAVVYNNEG
+14 AASAANAVVVVYNNEG

-41 VEQSTSTEDDQKQQH
+41 AEQSNSTEEKQKQQH

-68 KATHNFGDGFYAQ
+68 KATHNLGDGFYAQ
-81 GYLETRLVS
+81 GYLETRFVS
-90 NYPESSSDD
+90 DYTKEKSDH
-99 FGGITTKYA
+99 FGDIATKYA

-114 NAFGEVKLGR
+114 NTFGEVKLGR

-154 TVGYTFNGID
+154 TVGYTFNAID
-164 GLVLGANYLLAQN
+164 GLVLGANYLLAQE
-177 RVPGGPGAFPNK
+177 RDVQTVPRIGLNS
-189 QGEVYPQQISN
+189 GEVTVGKVSN
-200 GVQVGAK
+200 GIQVGAK
-207 YDANNIV
+207 YDANNIIV
-214 AAIAFGRTNYKA
+214 GIAYGRTNYKDTDKTTRQGQGA
-226 AGNDFNPGDSFG
+226 KYNYQGK
-238 LGRKEQVEG
+238 KEEVNG
-247 VLSTLGYRFSDLGL
+247 ALASLGYRFSDLGL

-268 YAKTKNHMKHA
+268 YAKTKKYKAKH
-279 FNPSNGESVPA
+279 
-290 KPAYDEKSYFVSPG
+290 EKSYFVSPG

-326 DDFKRKRGKIERE
+326 DQGDKERE
-339 QAVLFGIDHKLHKQV
+339 HAVLFGIDHKLHKQV

-364 TRTSEKGTSKVKTEK
+364 TRTTTSDSNKSTVKTEK

>member
-29 TKVELG
+29 TNVELG
-35 GRLSVI
+35 GRLSI
-41 VEQSTSTEDDQKQQH
+41 IAEQSNSTIKDQKQQH
-56 GTLRNQGSRFHI
+56 GALRNQSSRFHI

-90 NYPESSSDD
+90 AQSGTESDN
-99 FGGITTKYA
+99 FGHIITKYA

-114 NAFGEVKLGR
+114 NALGEVKLGR
-124 AKTIADEI
+124 AKTIADGI
-132 TTAEDK
+132 TSAEDK
-138 EYGLLN
+138 EYGVLN
-144 SKKYIPTNGN
+144 NSKYIPTNGN
-154 TVGYTFNGID
+154 TVGYTFKGID
-164 GLVLGANYLLAQN
+164 GLVLGANYLLAQD
-177 RVPGGPGAFPNK
+177 RHKYTAAAAGGARAVAVA
-189 QGEVYPQQISN
+189 GEVYPQKISN

-207 YDANNIV
+207 YDANNI
-214 AAIAFGRTNYKA
+214 IAGIAYGRTNYREDLTIG
-226 AGNDFNPGDSFG
+226 AGDDSN
-238 LGRKEQVEG
+238 KKQQVNG
-247 VLSTLGYRFSDLGL
+247 ALSTLGYHFSDLGL

-268 YAKTKNHMKHA
+268 YAKTKNYKAKH
-279 FNPSNGESVPA
+279 
-290 KPAYDEKSYFVSPG
+290 EKSYFVSPG

-326 DDFKRKRGKIERE
+326 DQGKKERE

-364 TRTSEKGTSKVKTEK
+364 TRTTTSDKVKGSTVKTEK

>member
-41 VEQSTSTEDDQKQQH
+41 AEQSSNTLDDQKQQH
-56 GTLRNQGSRFHI
+56 GALRNQGSRFHI
-68 KATHNFGDGFYAQ
+68 KATHNLGDGFYAQ
-81 GYLETRLVS
+81 GYLETRFVTDLTKDK
-90 NYPESSSDD
+90 SDH
-99 FGGITTKYA
+99 FGDITTKYA

-114 NAFGEVKLGR
+114 KAFGEVKLGR
-124 AKTIADEI
+124 AKTIADGI
-132 TTAEDK
+132 TSAEDK

-144 SKKYIPTNGN
+144 NSKYIPTNGN
-154 TVGYTFNGID
+154 TVGYTFNAID
-164 GLVLGANYLLAQN
+164 GLVLGANYLLAQGRN
-177 RVPGGPGAFPNK
+177 LPDGGFGTLPV
-189 QGEVYPQQISN
+189 GEVSSQSISN

-207 YDANNIV
+207 YDANNII
-214 AAIAFGRTNYKA
+214 AGIAFGRTNYRENMRVTVTEA
-226 AGNDFNPGDSFG
+226 
-238 LGRKEQVEG
+238 GRKEQVEG
-247 VLSTLGYRFSDLGL
+247 VLSTLGYHFSDLGL

-268 YAKTKNHMKHA
+268 YAKTKNHTTTTTTKK
-279 FNPSNGESVPA
+279 ET
-290 KPAYDEKSYFVSPG
+290 KPAYDQKRYFVSPG

-313 NLYGNFKYERNSV
+313 NVYGNFKYERTSV
-326 DDFKRKRGKIERE
+326 NQGKNTRE
-339 QAVLFGIDHKLHKQV
+339 QAVLFGVDHKLHKQV

-364 TRTSEKGTSKVKTEK
+364 TKTNDKGKTEKTEK

>member
-29 TKVELG
+29 TNVELG

-41 VEQSTSTEDDQKQQH
+41 AEQSNSTREDQKQQH
-56 GTLRNQGSRFHI
+56 GELRNAGSRFHI

-90 NYPESSSDD
+90 DYESRSDN
-99 FGGITTKYA
+99 FGNIITKYA

-114 NAFGEVKLGR
+114 KGFGEVKLGR
-124 AKTIADEI
+124 AKTISDGI
-132 TTAEDK
+132 TSAEDK
-138 EYGLLN
+138 EYGVLEN
-144 SKKYIPTNGN
+144 KEYIPKDGN
-154 TVGYTFNGID
+154 SVGYTFKGID
-164 GLVLGANYLLAQN
+164 GLVLGANYLLAQE
-177 RVPGGPGAFPNK
+177 RVAYSSGGKKP
-189 QGEVYPQQISN
+189 GEVSAQKISN

-207 YDANNIV
+207 YDANNI
-214 AAIAFGRTNYKA
+214 IAGIAYGRTNYREDLAELQDKS
-226 AGNDFNPGDSFG
+226 G
-238 LGRKEQVEG
+238 KKQQVNG
-247 VLSTLGYRFSDLGL
+247 ALSTLGYRFSDLGL

-268 YAKTKNHMKHA
+268 YAKTKNYKDKH
-279 FNPSNGESVPA
+279 
-290 KPAYDEKSYFVSPG
+290 EKRYFVSPG

-313 NLYGNFKYERNSV
+313 NVYGNFKYERNSV
-326 DDFKRKRGKIERE
+326 DQGKKARE
-339 QAVLFGIDHKLHKQV
+339 HAVLFGVDHKLHKQV

-364 TRTSEKGTSKVKTEK
+364 TRTNDKGKTEKTEK

>member
-35 GRLSVI
+35 GRLSI
-41 VEQSTSTEDDQKQQH
+41 IAEQSNSTVNDQKQQH
-56 GTLRNQGSRFHI
+56 GALRNQGSRFHI

-81 GYLETRLVS
+81 GYLETRFVAAQS
-90 NYPESSSDD
+90 GTKSDD
-99 FGGITTKYA
+99 FGHIITKYA

-114 NAFGEVKLGR
+114 KAFGEVKLGR
-124 AKTIADEI
+124 AKTIADGI
-132 TTAEDK
+132 TSAEDK
-138 EYGLLN
+138 EYGVLN
-144 SKKYIPTNGN
+144 NSKYIPTDGN
-154 TVGYTFNGID
+154 TVGYTFKGID
-164 GLVLGANYLLAQN
+164 GLVLGANYLLAQD
-177 RVPGGPGAFPNK
+177 RSKYTTGGSLA
-189 QGEVYPQQISN
+189 GEVTSQSISN

-207 YDANNIV
+207 YDANNIIIG
-214 AAIAFGRTNYKA
+214 IAYGRTNYREDIISQK
-226 AGNDFNPGDSFG
+226 ND
-238 LGRKEQVEG
+238 LVVTKQQVNG
-247 VLSTLGYRFSDLGL
+247 ALSTLGYRFSDLGL

-268 YAKTKNHMKHA
+268 YAKTKNYKAKH
-279 FNPSNGESVPA
+279 
-290 KPAYDEKSYFVSPG
+290 EKSYFVSPG

-313 NLYGNFKYERNSV
+313 NFYGNFKYERNSV
-326 DDFKRKRGKIERE
+326 DQGKKERE

-364 TRTSEKGTSKVKTEK
+364 TRTNDKSKAEKTEK

>member
-14 AASAANAAVVYNNEG
+14 AASAANAVVVYNNEG

-35 GRLSVI
+35 GRLSI
-41 VEQSTSTEDDQKQQH
+41 IAEQSSATEDDQKQQH

-68 KATHNFGDGFYAQ
+68 KATHNLGDGFYAQ
-81 GYLETRLVS
+81 GYLETRFVS
-90 NYPESSSDD
+90 DYTKEKSDHFAD
-99 FGGITTKYA
+99 ISTKYA

-114 NAFGEVKLGR
+114 NTFGEVKLGR

-144 SKKYIPTNGN
+144 NKKYIPTNGN
-154 TVGYTFNGID
+154 TVGYTFNAID
-164 GLVLGANYLLAQN
+164 GLVLGANYLLAQE
-177 RVPGGPGAFPNK
+177 RDVLTVPGVGTK
-189 QGEVYPQQISN
+189 TGEVTVGEINN
-200 GVQVGAK
+200 GIQVGAK
-207 YDANNIV
+207 YDANNIIV
-214 AAIAFGRTNYKA
+214 GIAYGRTNYR
-226 AGNDFNPGDSFG
+226 DSNKRRSSRG
-238 LGRKEQVEG
+238 ATTYTYQGKKQEVNGALA
-247 VLSTLGYRFSDLGL
+247 SLGYRFSDLGL

-268 YAKTKNHMKHA
+268 YAKTKKYKAKH
-279 FNPSNGESVPA
+279 
-290 KPAYDEKSYFVSPG
+290 EKSYFVSPG

-326 DDFKRKRGKIERE
+326 DQGEKERE

-354 LTYIEGAYAR
+354 LTYIEGAYSR
-364 TRTSEKGTSKVKTEK
+364 TRTAANDGKTKEKTEK